1 MKLLPCTPKNLII
14 SLLVL
19 FAVFSCRT
27 SDDAETDLEGTV
39 IQICPPFQTPVERSL
54 WLSLPAHYV
63 AKKLFKNYMNCK
75 AKELKLTAQEMVD
88 LYARPIFKED
98 TVGYAKL
105 IKFSNSV
112 TDLEAPLESE
122 EQSFDIQAIA
132 GGGTLGTFSMPFKG
146 VLKYIPSADATPIGM
161 SPSKN
166 IVFEGYFSFYDR
178 WDFDPKAPGE
188 RIGVSGDPTAEARTR
203 IAGKYMS
210 GRSFDVTSEI
220 VKGRIDTV
228 VSRIGTQII
237 VGTLANGPFAID
249 GINPSQ
255 KTFPKFSPLGL
266 KLIKIVGESDTKNFN
281 LADILKILKET
292 CESEQDSKVKESCPD
307 LKKLN

>member
-1 MKLLPCTPKNLII
+1 MKQLPWDLKNLIV
-14 SLLVL
+14 SLFVF

-39 IQICPPFQTPVERSL
+39 IQICPPFQTPLERSL

-98 TVGYAKL
+98 SVGYAKL
-105 IKFSNSV
+105 VKFSNSV

-122 EQSFDIQAIA
+122 EQSFDIQAIS
-132 GGGTLGTFSMPFKG
+132 GGGTLGTFSMHFKG
-146 VLKYIPSADATPIGM
+146 VFRYIPSSDVTPIGM
-161 SPSKN
+161 PPSKN
-166 IVFEGYFSFYDR
+166 IVIEGQFSFYDR

-210 GRSFDVTSEI
+210 GRSFDVTSEV
-220 VKGRIDTV
+220 VKGRIETNV
-228 VSRIGTQII
+228 TRIGTQVI
-237 VGTLANGPFAID
+237 VGALATFAVD
-249 GINPSQ
+249 GVKPSQ
-255 KTFPKFSPLGL
+255 ESFPTFSPLGL
-266 KLIKIVGESDTKNFN
+266 KLVKIVRESKDKNFS
-281 LADILKILKET
+281 LPDILKILKET
-292 CESEQDSKVKESCPD
+292 CESDEDSKVKESCPD
-307 LKKLN
+307 LKNLN